1 MKVIEEAMAK
11 RVMERL
17 GGAPQY
23 GHNYGPYGSGDW
35 PYVLPKPSPY
45 VYPGTP
51 YAYGYPGYPYYY
63 PLGGYGVGDGAA
75 ALKAYHD
82 LILGYEAQN
91 AIAGLVHPS
100 VDVVKAALD
109 AATAAPGSNSTNT
122 ADAPKAASLLEE
134 SVVLQVN
141 GAPVTV
147 NPETMLKVDT
157 EARTN
162 LGLVD
167 MVVGLDELSV
177 AQKKQLKG
185 PEEGMELETMQ
196 KRLAQ
201 INNKIAKDHTFLQTL
216 PDEPHASQA
225 GVGEDL
231 GEVVTAGGNEI
242 HFAKKHHRHSHHA
255 QKRTLPDEPHASQ
268 AGVGED
274 LGEVVTAGGNE
285 IHFAKRPQQHV
296 QRRTLPDT
304 PRDGVNAVNGGDA
317 VQGMAYNED
326 LGEDS
331 RVGADN
337 VHYAKRHHHAQTGAR
352 TLPDEPWTLPGGNVA
367 VNGGHDV
374 EGMVGDEDLG
384 EDIRV
389 GPDNIHFI
397 KQKHHRQHRAQ
408 HRTLPDTPRNGNKAT
423 FQGDDV
429 EGMVGNEDLGE
440 DARVGADNVHYRK
453 THRKHR
459 Y

>member
-1 MKVIEEAMAK
+1 
-11 RVMERL
+11 
-17 GGAPQY
+17 
-23 GHNYGPYGSGDW
+23 
-35 PYVLPKPSPY
+35 
-45 VYPGTP
+45 
-51 YAYGYPGYPYYY
+51 
-63 PLGGYGVGDGAA
+63 
-75 ALKAYHD
+75 
-82 LILGYEAQN
+82 
-91 AIAGLVHPS
+91 
-100 VDVVKAALD
+100 
-109 AATAAPGSNSTNT
+109 
-122 ADAPKAASLLEE
+122 
-134 SVVLQVN
+134 
-141 GAPVTV
+141 
-147 NPETMLKVDT
+147 
-157 EARTN
+157 
-162 LGLVD
+162 

-185 PEEGMELETMQ
+185 PEEGMELDTMQ

-216 PDEPHASQA
+216 PDEPHAS
-225 GVGEDL
+225 
-231 GEVVTAGGNEI
+231 
-242 HFAKKHHRHSHHA
+242 HA
-255 QKRTLPDEPHASQ
+255 DA
-268 AGVGED
+268 GED

-337 VHYAKRHHHAQTGAR
+337 VHYAKRSHHAQTGAR
-352 TLPDEPWTLPGGNVA
+352 TLPDEPWTLPDGNKV

-397 KQKHHRQHRAQ
+397 KQKHHRQHHAQHRAQ

-423 FQGDDV
+423 F
-429 EGMVGNEDLGE
+429 
-440 DARVGADNVHYRK
+440 
-453 THRKHR
+453 
-459 Y
+459 